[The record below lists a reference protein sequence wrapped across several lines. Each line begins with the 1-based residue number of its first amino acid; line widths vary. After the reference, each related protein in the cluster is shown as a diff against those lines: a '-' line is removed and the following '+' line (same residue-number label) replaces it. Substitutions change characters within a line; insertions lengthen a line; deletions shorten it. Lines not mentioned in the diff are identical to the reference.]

1 MSGPGDNVPG
11 RSVAARGRT
20 LLQPL
25 SMNSNP
31 QLPLGLVLQ
40 DSARFESYFPG
51 LNGELLQHLQLAA
64 TGNGE
69 RLVYIAGSSGMGK
82 THLLQAACHSASQA
96 GRSASY
102 LPVRE
107 LLALAPVVLEDL
119 EQLDL
124 ICLDDVSAAAGQ
136 ADWETGLFDLFN
148 RVRAAGS
155 TLLVA
160 AEQRPDQCGFKLPD
174 LVSRL
179 GWGVTYTLKPL
190 GDEDVIASLACRAR
204 GRGLELPE
212 ETAQFMLRRF
222 PRDLPTLFALF
233 DTLDTASLI
242 EQRRLTI
249 PFVKSVLD
257 NKP

>member
-1 MSGPGDNVPG
+1 
-11 RSVAARGRT
+11 
-20 LLQPL
+20 
-25 SMNSNP
+25 MNNNP

-40 DSARFESYFPG
+40 DSARFDSYFPG
-51 LNGELLQHLQLAA
+51 LNREAVSQLQLAA
-64 TGNGE
+64 SGTGE
-69 RLVYIAGSSGMGK
+69 KLVYVAGTRGMGK
-82 THLLQAACHSASQA
+82 THLLQAACHSASQCN
-96 GRSASY
+96 RSSTY
-102 LPVRE
+102 LPLQE
-107 LLALAPVVLEDL
+107 LLELAPSILEDL

-124 ICLDDVSAAAGQ
+124 ICLDDVAAIAGN
-136 ADWETGLFDLFN
+136 AVWERAVFDLFN
-148 RVRAAGS
+148 RVRTAGG

-160 AEQRPDQCGFKLPD
+160 GEQRPDLSGFALPD

-190 GDEDVIASLACRAR
+190 ADDDVIASLACRAQ

-212 ETAQFMLRRF
+212 DTARFMLRRF

-257 NKP
+257 SKP